1 MRHDGTIG
9 VWLPA
14 GKHAISLNGGPFF
27 ALGDVQQR
35 VGHDLRQVDIK
46 GGERHLPRGLHHS
59 VAESHEFAR
68 PTRRFLNSLWAS
80 SLI

>member
-27 ALGDVQQR
+27 ALGDVQQG

-46 GGERHLPRGLHHS
+46 GGEEASVIFRVVRITPSRSRMSLRVQRG
-59 VAESHEFAR
+59 AF
-68 PTRRFLNSLWAS
+68 
-80 SLI
+80 